1 MTQQFSL
8 FARMGKD
15 LPASVLQELMFEL
28 KVSRVMTP
36 TPITISSQQLMEDVK
51 TLMRDHRFSGIPV
64 VDDGELVGIVSVQDL
79 IHAFEEQALDAPVQ
93 RFMTPRDRLITVMV
107 EEPVFEALKRLEQTG
122 VGRLLVLDA
131 ERRLVG
137 MLTKGDIVAGLLHAL
152 EAAYHR
158 EEELERQRHPRRF
171 FEALISDETSLVM
184 RYRVRVNDFASG
196 GRASAQL
203 KQALLQMGAAPQL
216 ARRVAI
222 ATYEAEI
229 NLIIHTL
236 DGGYIVAEIRP
247 ERIIVVAHDM
257 GPGIANVELARK
269 AGYSTA
275 SPLAREM
282 GFGAGMGLTNIER
295 CTDEL
300 NIWSAVGVGTRVE
313 MIFNVTEDGAKA
325 PVEHS

>member
-15 LPASVLQELMFEL
+15 LPTSVLHELTFEL

-36 TPITISSQQLMEDVK
+36 DPYTLSSQHLMDDVK
-51 TLMRDHRFSGIPV
+51 TIMRERRFSGIPI

-79 IHAFEEQALDAPVQ
+79 MRAFEEQALDAPVK
-93 RFMTPRDRLITVMV
+93 RYMTPKEHLITAMV
-107 EEPVFEALKRLEQTG
+107 DEPVFEALKRLEQTR

-131 ERRLVG
+131 DHRLVG
-137 MLTKGDIVAGLLHAL
+137 MLTKGDIMVGLLRAL
-152 EAAYHR
+152 EEAFSR
-158 EEELERQRHPRRF
+158 EEEQRRQQQPRRF
-171 FEALISDETSLVM
+171 FESLVSDETSLLM
-184 RYRVRVNDFASG
+184 RYRIRVNDFASG
-196 GRASAQL
+196 GKASAQI

-229 NLIIHTL
+229 NLIIHTT
-236 DGGYIVAEIRP
+236 DGGYLVAEIRP
-247 ERIIVVAHDM
+247 ERITVVAHDT
-257 GPGIANVELARK
+257 GPGIPNVDLARR

-282 GFGAGMGLTNIER
+282 GFGAGMGLVNIDR

-300 NIWSAVGVGTRVE
+300 NIWTAVGVGTRVE
-313 MIFNVTEDGAKA
+313 MVFNVTEDGVKVGA
-325 PVEHS
+325 

>member
-1 MTQQFSL
+1 MSQQFSL

-15 LPASVLQELMFEL
+15 LPASVLQELTFEL

-36 TPITISSQQLMEDVK
+36 DPMVISSQHLMADVK
-51 TLMRDHRFSGIPV
+51 TIMREHRFSGIPV
-64 VDDGELVGIVSVQDL
+64 VDDGELVGIISVQDL
-79 IHAFEEQALDAPVQ
+79 MHAFEEQALEAPVQ
-93 RFMTPRDRLITVMV
+93 RFMTPRDKLITAAA
-107 EEPVFEALKRLEQTG
+107 EEPVFEALKRLEQTR

-137 MLTKGDIVAGLLHAL
+137 MLTKGDIMAGLLRAL
-152 EAAYHR
+152 ETAYHR
-158 EEELERQRHPRRF
+158 EEEQQRQRRPQRF
-171 FEALISDETSLVM
+171 FEALVSDETSLLM
-184 RYRVRVNDFASG
+184 RYRVRFNDFSNG
-196 GRASAQL
+196 GKASAQL

-229 NLIIHTL
+229 NLIIHTT
-236 DGGYIVAEIRP
+236 DGGYLVAEIRP
-247 ERIIVVAHDM
+247 ERITVVAHDT
-257 GPGIANVELARK
+257 GPGIPNVELARQ

-282 GFGAGMGLTNIER
+282 GFGAGMGLVNIDR

-300 NIWSAVGVGTRVE
+300 NIWTALGVGTRVE
-313 MIFNVTEDGAKA
+313 MVFNVTEDGAKVKA
-325 PVEHS
+325 

>member
-15 LPASVLQELMFEL
+15 LPTSVLHELTFEL
-28 KVSRVMTP
+28 KVLRVMTP
-36 TPITISSQQLMEDVK
+36 EPYTLSSQHLMDDVK
-51 TLMRDHRFSGIPV
+51 TIMRERRFSGIPI

-79 IHAFEEQALDAPVQ
+79 MRAFEEQALDAPVK
-93 RFMTPRDRLITVMV
+93 RYMTSKEHLITAMV
-107 EEPVFEALKRLEQTG
+107 DEPVFEALKRLEQTR
-122 VGRLLVLDA
+122 VGRLLVLDGDH
-131 ERRLVG
+131 RLVG
-137 MLTKGDIVAGLLHAL
+137 MLTKGDIMVGLLRAL
-152 EAAYHR
+152 EEAFNK
-158 EEELERQRHPRRF
+158 EEEQRRQQQPRRF
-171 FEALISDETSLVM
+171 FESLVSDETSLLM

-196 GRASAQL
+196 GKASAQI

-229 NLIIHTL
+229 NLIIHTT
-236 DGGYIVAEIRP
+236 DGGYLVAEIRP
-247 ERIIVVAHDM
+247 ERITVVAHDT
-257 GPGIANVELARK
+257 GPGIPNVELARR

-282 GFGAGMGLTNIER
+282 GFGAGMGLVNIDR

-300 NIWSAVGVGTRVE
+300 NIWTAVGVGTRVE
-313 MIFNVTEDGAKA
+313 MVFIVTEDGVKA
-325 PVEHS
+325 GK

>member
-15 LPASVLQELMFEL
+15 LPTSVLHELTFEL
-28 KVSRVMTP
+28 KVLRVMTP
-36 TPITISSQQLMEDVK
+36 EPYTLSSQHLMDDVK
-51 TLMRDHRFSGIPV
+51 TIMRERRFSGIPI

-79 IHAFEEQALDAPVQ
+79 MRAFEEQALDAPVK
-93 RFMTPRDRLITVMV
+93 RYMTPKEHLITAMV
-107 EEPVFEALKRLEQTG
+107 DEPVFEALKRLEQTR

-131 ERRLVG
+131 DHRLVG
-137 MLTKGDIVAGLLHAL
+137 MLTKGDIMVGLLRAL
-152 EAAYHR
+152 EEAFSR
-158 EEELERQRHPRRF
+158 EEEQRRQQQPRRF
-171 FEALISDETSLVM
+171 FESLVSDETSLLM
-184 RYRVRVNDFASG
+184 RYRIRVNDFASG
-196 GRASAQL
+196 GKASAQI

-229 NLIIHTL
+229 NLIIHTT
-236 DGGYIVAEIRP
+236 DGGYLVAEIRP
-247 ERIIVVAHDM
+247 ERITVVAHDT
-257 GPGIANVELARK
+257 GPGIPNVDLARR

-282 GFGAGMGLTNIER
+282 GFGAGMGLVNIDR

-300 NIWSAVGVGTRVE
+300 NIWTAVGVGTRVE
-313 MIFNVTEDGAKA
+313 MVFNVTEDGVKVGA
-325 PVEHS
+325 